1 MSKYR
6 YFIARI
12 PDAEDLDET
21 IVELQADGI
30 KLVETFDFQMEIDV
44 IVQSYDNGNLEHGD
58 EVRTDC
64 ALDLW
69 DSYIELVD
77 PSSA

>member
-1 MSKYR
+1 MQYR

-30 KLVETFDFQMEIDV
+30 RLVETFDLTDDV
-44 IVQSYDNGNLEHGD
+44 REVVESYDKGDVQNGD
-58 EVRTDC
+58 EVRSN
-64 ALDLW
+64 AAHDLW